1 MATPTQKRLIQKRLT
16 DIRTAKNTPWSKRFE
31 WTGFFGKT
39 LWDWLNVLGV
49 FLIPI
54 VVVGATI
61 GFGWWQA
68 HLADVQHQQD
78 QQGANLQHQQDQA
91 SVLDQQRAAILQ
103 TYMDN
108 IQDLLLN
115 HHLLVS
121 KSTDDVAVLARAR
134 TLTALQGLDSGRKG
148 SLVKFIYEAQ
158 LIGFLDSTGKLHGT
172 IIDLNGADLG
182 GARLFGAD
190 LSYTHL
196 NGAIL
201 NYANLNGADLDNA
214 DLNGADLNGADLNDA
229 HLNDAHLN
237 DAHLSGAHL
246 GFAQNLTQRQLDQVF
261 TCQGAILPQGLTCH
275 HNLTI

>member
-16 DIRTAKNTPWSKRFE
+16 DIRKAKKTPWSKSFK
-31 WTGFFGKT
+31 WTGFSGKT

-49 FLIPI
+49 FLIPV

-78 QQGANLQHQQDQA
+78 QQSATLQHQRDQA
-91 SVLDQQRAAILQ
+91 SALDQQRAVVLQ
-103 TYMDN
+103 TYIDN

-121 KSTDDVAVLARAR
+121 KPTDDVAVLARAR
-134 TLTALQGLDSGRKG
+134 TLTALQGLDSGGKG

-172 IIDLNGADLG
+172 IIDLNGADLS

-201 NYANLNGADLDNA
+201 NYANLNGSDL
-214 DLNGADLNGADLNDA
+214 
-229 HLNDAHLN
+229 
-237 DAHLSGAHL
+237 
-246 GFAQNLTQRQLDQVF
+246 T
-261 TCQGAILPQGLTCH
+261 
-275 HNLTI
+275 